1 MGVPGVTPD
10 AEAKMPRY
18 VYEVVLPD
26 GEEGQLFE
34 VTQRMDDPPLT
45 VHPSTGQPVRRVP
58 QAANIGGGW
67 SMGTP
72 RGLLSDQKLARHGY
86 TKYVKGDSGHY
97 EKVAGSGP
105 DILKNPP
112 PGIG

>member
-1 MGVPGVTPD
+1 MPVNSD
-10 AEAKMPRY
+10 LEAKMPRY

-26 GEEGQLFE
+26 GEDGQVFE
-34 VTQRMDDPPLT
+34 VTQRMEDAPLA
-45 VHPSTGQPVRRVP
+45 VHPTTGQPVRRVP
-58 QAANIGGGW
+58 QAAHIGGGW
-67 SMGTP
+67 SMGTS

-86 TKYVKGDSGHY
+86 TKYVKGDRGDY

-112 PGIG
+112 PGVA